1 MKKIIFGALISIIST
16 ASYAQILTPVK
27 WSYGAKKIDNEQAVV
42 FIKAT
47 IDKGWHIYSQHV
59 ADGGPIKTSFR
70 FDKSDDYTL
79 NGNTSE
85 PKAVSKYEK
94 AFSMSVRYFEQS
106 VVFQQKIKFKN
117 GQALVNGTLNYM
129 VCSNKQC
136 LPPEDVEF
144 SIPVK

>member
-1 MKKIIFGALISIIST
+1 MKKIILTALTSIIGTVAYS
-16 ASYAQILTPVK
+16 QILAPVK
-27 WSYGAKKIDNEQAVV
+27 WSYAARKIDKEQAVV

-47 IDKGWHIYSQHV
+47 IDKGWHIYSQNV
-59 ADGGPIKTSFR
+59 ADGGPVKTSFR

-94 AFSMSVRYFEQS
+94 AFSMNVQYFEQS
-106 VVFQQKIKFKN
+106 VIFQQKVKLKN
-117 GQALVNGTLNYM
+117 GQASVNGTLNYM
-129 VCSNKQC
+129 VCSNQQC

>member
-1 MKKIIFGALISIIST
+1 MKKIILAALISIISI

-27 WSYGAKKIDNEQAVV
+27 WSYGAKKIDNEQAIV

-59 ADGGPIKTSFR
+59 ADGGPIRTSFR

-94 AFSMSVRYFEQS
+94 SFSMNVQYFQQS
-106 VVFQQKIKFKN
+106 VVFQQKVKLKN
-117 GQALVNGTLNYM
+117 RQALINGTLNYM

>member
-1 MKKIIFGALISIIST
+1 MKKLILAALTFVIST
-16 ASYAQILTPVK
+16 ASYAQILAPVK

-59 ADGGPIKTSFR
+59 ADGGPVKTSFR

-79 NGNTSE
+79 NGNTTE

-94 AFSMSVRYFEQS
+94 AFSMNVQYFEQS
-106 VVFQQKIKFKN
+106 VIFQQKVKLKN
-117 GQALVNGTLNYM
+117 GQASVNGTLNYM

>member
-1 MKKIIFGALISIIST
+1 MKKLTLTALISVIST

-27 WSYGAKKIDNEQAVV
+27 WSYGAKKIDSEQAVV
-42 FIKAT
+42 FIKAS

-70 FDKSDDYTL
+70 FNKSDDYTL

-94 AFSMSVRYFEQS
+94 SFSMSVQYFEQS
-106 VVFQQKIKFKN
+106 VVFQQKIKLKN

>member
-1 MKKIIFGALISIIST
+1 MKKIILAALISIIST

-27 WSYGAKKIDNEQAVV
+27 WSYGAKKIDNEQAII

-47 IDKGWHIYSQHV
+47 IDKGWHIYSQHI

-70 FDKSDDYTL
+70 FDKSDDFTL
-79 NGNTSE
+79 SGNTSE
-85 PKAVSKYEK
+85 PQAVSKYEK
-94 AFSMSVRYFEQS
+94 SFSMNVQYFEQA
-106 VVFQQKIKFKN
+106 VVFQQKVKLKN
-117 GQALVNGTLNYM
+117 GQALINGTLNYM
-129 VCSNKQC
+129 VCSDKQC

>member
-1 MKKIIFGALISIIST
+1 MKKIILTALTSIIGTVAYS
-16 ASYAQILTPVK
+16 QILAPVK
-27 WSYGAKKIDNEQAVV
+27 WSYAAKKIDKEQAVV

-47 IDKGWHIYSQHV
+47 IDKGGHIYSQNV
-59 ADGGPIKTSFR
+59 ADGGPVKTSFR

-94 AFSMSVRYFEQS
+94 AFSMNVQYFEQS
-106 VVFQQKIKFKN
+106 VIFQQKVKLKN
-117 GQALVNGTLNYM
+117 GQASVNGTLNYM
-129 VCSNKQC
+129 VCSNQQC

>member
-1 MKKIIFGALISIIST
+1 MKKIILTALTSIIGTVAYS
-16 ASYAQILTPVK
+16 QILAPVK
-27 WSYGAKKIDNEQAVV
+27 WSYAAKKIDKEQAVV

-47 IDKGWHIYSQHV
+47 IDKGWHIYSQQV
-59 ADGGPIKTSFR
+59 ADGGPVKTSFK

-94 AFSMSVRYFEQS
+94 AFDMNVQYFEQS
-106 VVFQQKIKFKN
+106 VTFQQKVKLKN

>member
-1 MKKIIFGALISIIST
+1 MKKIIFTALTSIIGTVAYS
-16 ASYAQILTPVK
+16 QILAPVK
-27 WSYGAKKIDNEQAVV
+27 WSYAAKKIDKEQAVV

-47 IDKGWHIYSQHV
+47 IDKGWHIYSQNV
-59 ADGGPIKTSFR
+59 ADGGPVKTSFR

-94 AFSMSVRYFEQS
+94 AFSMNVQYFEQS
-106 VVFQQKIKFKN
+106 VIFQQKVKLKN
-117 GQALVNGTLNYM
+117 GQVSVNGTLNYM
-129 VCSNKQC
+129 VCSNQQC

>member
-1 MKKIIFGALISIIST
+1 MKKIILAALISIIST

-27 WSYGAKKIDNEQAVV
+27 WSYGAKKIDNEQAIV

-94 AFSMSVRYFEQS
+94 SFSMSVQYFEQS
-106 VVFQQKIKFKN
+106 VVFQQKVKLKN

>member
-1 MKKIIFGALISIIST
+1 MKKIILTALTSIIGTVAYS
-16 ASYAQILTPVK
+16 QILAPVK
-27 WSYGAKKIDNEQAVV
+27 WSYAAKKIGKEQAVV

-47 IDKGWHIYSQHV
+47 IDKGWHIYSQNV
-59 ADGGPIKTSFR
+59 ADGGPVKTSFR
-70 FDKSDDYTL
+70 FDKSDDYIL

-94 AFSMSVRYFEQS
+94 AFSMNVQYFEQS
-106 VVFQQKIKFKN
+106 VIFQQKVKLKN
-117 GQALVNGTLNYM
+117 GQASVNGTLNYM
-129 VCSNKQC
+129 VCSNQQC

>member
-1 MKKIIFGALISIIST
+1 MKKIILTALTSIIGTVAYS
-16 ASYAQILTPVK
+16 QILAPVK
-27 WSYGAKKIDNEQAVV
+27 WSYAAKKIDKEQAVV

-47 IDKGWHIYSQHV
+47 IDKGWHIYSQQV
-59 ADGGPIKTSFR
+59 ADGGPVKTSFR

-94 AFSMSVRYFEQS
+94 AFSMNVQYFEQS
-106 VVFQQKIKFKN
+106 VIFQQKVKLKN
-117 GQALVNGTLNYM
+117 GQASVNGTLNYM
-129 VCSNKQC
+129 VCSNQQC

>member
-1 MKKIIFGALISIIST
+1 MKKIIFTALISIIST

-27 WSYGAKKIDNEQAVV
+27 WSYGAKKIDNEQAIV

-59 ADGGPIKTSFR
+59 ADVGPIKTSFR
-70 FDKSDDYTL
+70 FDKSEDYTL

-94 AFSMSVRYFEQS
+94 SFSTNVQYFEQS
-106 VVFQQKIKFKN
+106 VVFQQKIKLKN
-117 GQALVNGTLNYM
+117 GQALVNGTMNYM

>member
-1 MKKIIFGALISIIST
+1 MKKLLLAALISFIST
-16 ASYAQILTPVK
+16 VSYSQILAPVK
-27 WSYGAKKIDNEQAVV
+27 WSYGAKKINNEQAVV

-59 ADGGPIKTSFR
+59 ADGGPVKTSFK
-70 FDKSDDYTL
+70 FNNSDDYTL
-79 NGNTSE
+79 NGITIE
-85 PKAVSKYEK
+85 PKAISKYEK
-94 AFSMSVRYFEQS
+94 AFSMNVQYFEQS
-106 VVFQQKIKFKN
+106 VIFQQKVKLKN
-117 GQALVNGTLNYM
+117 GQAAVNGTLNYM

>member
-1 MKKIIFGALISIIST
+1 MKKLLLAALTSFIST
-16 ASYAQILTPVK
+16 VSYSQILAPVK
-27 WSYGAKKIDNEQAVV
+27 WSYGAKKISNEQAIV

-59 ADGGPIKTSFR
+59 ADGGPVKTSFR
-70 FDKSDDYTL
+70 FNNSDDYTL
-79 NGNTSE
+79 NGITIE
-85 PKAVSKYEK
+85 PKAISKYEK
-94 AFSMSVRYFEQS
+94 AFSMNVQYFEQS
-106 VVFQQKIKFKN
+106 VIFQQKVKLKN
-117 GQALVNGTLNYM
+117 VQAAVSGTLNYM